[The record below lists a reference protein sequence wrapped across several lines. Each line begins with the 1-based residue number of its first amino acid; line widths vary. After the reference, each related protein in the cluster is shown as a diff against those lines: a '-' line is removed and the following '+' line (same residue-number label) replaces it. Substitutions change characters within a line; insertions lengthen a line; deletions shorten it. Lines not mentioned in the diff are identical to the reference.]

1 MRVRGALL
9 ERMAMQAGEV
19 SIRRARLES
28 ELGQIKGALVDLDDN
43 LERIRAQLRELE
55 LQAEAQMH
63 IQQELA
69 QSGGR
74 EFDPLE
80 FDRYTRFQ
88 ELTRMLAE
96 SVGDV
101 ATLQR
106 TLGRSVQTGETNWPL
121 NPG

>member
-1 MRVRGALL
+1 MESELAQMKGALL
-9 ERMAMQAGEV
+9 
-19 SIRRARLES
+19 
-28 ELGQIKGALVDLDDN
+28 DLDDN
-43 LERIRAQLRELE
+43 LERLRAQLRELE

-63 IQQELA
+63 TQQELA
-69 QSGGR
+69 QQGGR

-106 TLGRSVQTGETNWPL
+106 ALAATCRPAKTSWPRSRA
-121 NPG
+121 